1 MLRKEV
7 LECSLSP
14 CTASVSGQYA
24 SEQSSTSFRSLTVGR
39 LLIGTGI
46 GVSAVVVPAYL
57 GEVAPAALRGRI
69 VEAYEVMLCLGM
81 LSAMLV
87 DAALQH
93 APHNWRWMV
102 GAPVVP
108 AIVLASKQCAP
119 SGP

>member
-1 MLRKEV
+1 MLPFLDRPYCF
-7 LECSLSP
+7 L
-14 CTASVSGQYA
+14 
-24 SEQSSTSFRSLTVGR
+24 RSLTIGR
-39 LLIGTGI
+39 FLIGAGI

-93 APHNWRWMV
+93 APHNWRFMV
-102 GAPVVP
+102 GAPIVP
-108 AIVLASKQCAP
+108 AAVLASEFPFPRCLT
-119 SGP
+119 